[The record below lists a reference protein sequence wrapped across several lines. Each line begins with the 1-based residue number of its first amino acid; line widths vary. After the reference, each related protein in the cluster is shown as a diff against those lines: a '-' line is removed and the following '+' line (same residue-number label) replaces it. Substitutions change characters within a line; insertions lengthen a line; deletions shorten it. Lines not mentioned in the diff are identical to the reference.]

1 MHNQPQPRPAMKH
14 DFPFRQTILKV
25 FFPTGRFEVGWLT
38 LALIV
43 GSLAVTLLTNFGTDR
58 MMTDVFS
65 ITRYRHVDG
74 IHWGWHTG
82 LPEIC
87 QGEIW
92 RLFTPMF
99 IHFSFLHFLYNAIWI
114 VIFGTLIEK
123 RQGIWVLA
131 LLVLVTASL
140 SGLAQYAVRGP
151 AFGGI
156 SGVVCGLLGYIWTR
170 DMLDPGARLH
180 LERDVLVVG
189 LCSCLWGSIGI
200 AGHLAQIIH
209 AAGFAIGLVI
219 GIASGLL
226 PKRSLPC
233 GS

>member
-1 MHNQPQPRPAMKH
+1 MFSASPVIAMLMAFIGVGTPACPKFVREKFGGFLRP
-14 DFPFRQTILKV
+14 
-25 FFPTGRFEVGWLT
+25 
-38 LALIV
+38 
-43 GSLAVTLLTNFGTDR
+43 
-58 MMTDVFS
+58 
-65 ITRYRHVDG
+65 
-74 IHWGWHTG
+74 
-82 LPEIC
+82 C
-87 QGEIW
+87 
-92 RLFTPMF
+92 LFTLDF
-99 IHFSFLHFLYNAIWI
+99 CIFFYNAIWI

-170 DMLDPGARLH
+170 DMLDPGARLG

-219 GIASGLL
+219 GIASGLM
-226 PKRSLPC
+226 PKRSLPYDA
-233 GS
+233 

>member
-1 MHNQPQPRPAMKH
+1 MKH
-14 DFPFRQTILKV
+14 DFPFRQSILKV

-38 LALIV
+38 LALVV

-99 IHFSFLHFLYNAIWI
+99 IHFGFLHFFYNAIWI
-114 VIFGTLIEK
+114 FIFGTLIEK

-140 SGLAQYAVRGP
+140 SSLAQYAVRGP
-151 AFGGI
+151 AFGGM
-156 SGVVCGLLGYIWTR
+156 SGVMCGLLGYIWMR
-170 DMLDPGARLH
+170 DLIDPSAGLRLDRL
-180 LERDVLVVG
+180 VLIWAVV
-189 LCSCLWGSIGI
+189 CCVASCFGI
-200 AGHLAQIIH
+200 FGTTGQIIH

-226 PKRSLPC
+226 PKRS
-233 GS
+233 